1 MYADVRHVLSP
12 RSARWGTTVDP
23 SAPEVKSLLMPEDER
38 GSDMAGNRTASD
50 DTKLAAM
57 VDSIWEHRE
66 ELARMAQELPLLLQQ
81 TGDQMREAGQRAQ
94 QASVHLAG
102 DVREYTGHAA
112 DMLEASKHQLRAVLQ
127 ALEKA
132 GGMLKNL
139 PFIGDM
145 GKVMGD
151 QLGAIGD
158 VADNL
163 DVVGQKVRKLGD
175 RLGDVGGDLEAMGAS
190 LAGGGARLVQFGAPT
205 TAAPVKKAP
214 AKKAPAKKAPAKKA
228 PAAAVGKRAAAST
241 PALSSTAAKKTAA
254 TVAKKA
260 PTPAKADAPKAKG
273 KHDAKSGKKKGSKK
287 KG

>member
-1 MYADVRHVLSP
+1 
-12 RSARWGTTVDP
+12 
-23 SAPEVKSLLMPEDER
+23 
-38 GSDMAGNRTASD
+38 MAGNRSAAD

-57 VDSIWEHRE
+57 IDSIWEHRE
-66 ELARMAQELPLLLQQ
+66 ELARMAQELPVLLQQ
-81 TGDQMREAGQRAQ
+81 TGDQMRDAGQRAQ

-175 RLGDVGGDLEAMGAS
+175 RLGDVGGDLEAMGAA
-190 LAGGGARLVQFGAPT
+190 LTGGGARLVQFGAPAT
-205 TAAPVKKAP
+205 KAP
-214 AKKAPAKKAPAKKA
+214 AKKAPARKAPAKKA
-228 PAAAVGKRAAAST
+228 PATKAAVGKRAAVTT
-241 PALSSTAAKKTAA
+241 PALSSTAAKKAAA
-254 TVAKKA
+254 TVAKK
-260 PTPAKADAPKAKG
+260 PAATTSTASAASKAKKADG
-273 KHDAKSGKKKGSKK
+273 KHGKKKGSKK